1 MQENYKI
8 LTITHRR
15 TELKQIGKYVIK
27 VDTNDDLKARLEVI
41 KDHFGFN
48 EFLYLA
54 TCNRVMF
61 LFHADL
67 NLDLN
72 FAKRFFQFINPD
84 LSDIQINNLE
94 NILFRLEGEDAIRH
108 IFEVAASI
116 DSLVVGEREILRQLR
131 EAYSQCEDW
140 KLTGDNLRLLFQSL
154 VVGAKEVYAQ
164 TRIGEKPVSVVSLA
178 IQKLLS
184 SGVSKDAKLLLI
196 GAGQTNAL
204 VAKFLKKYNYNNV
217 VVFNRGFEKAKQL
230 ANYLDAEA
238 LPLSELQNYR
248 GGFDGIIICT
258 GATHAILDETIYK
271 AILQN
276 DESEKLIID
285 LSIPNN
291 VAPEVVQGFPVQ
303 YVEIDDLRQL
313 AKINL
318 SFREQEVEK
327 ARHLLNAYIL
337 EFPIL
342 YRQRQMELAMREVP
356 QEIKAVKS
364 KAMNEVF
371 KKELENLDEDT
382 IALLDKMMTYME
394 KKCISIPMKV
404 AKEMVI

>member
-1 MQENYKI
+1 MQENYQI

-15 TELKQIGKYVIK
+15 TDLKQIGKYVIK
-27 VDTNDDLKARLEVI
+27 VDSNDDLKARLEVI
-41 KDHFGFN
+41 KNHFGLD
-48 EFLYLA
+48 ELLYLA

-67 NLDLN
+67 KLDLN
-72 FAKRFFQFINPD
+72 FAKKFFLFINPD
-84 LSDIQINNLE
+84 LSEKQVSNLE
-94 NILFRLEGEDAIRH
+94 HILFRLEGEDAFRH
-108 IFEVAASI
+108 LFEVAASI

-131 EAYSQCEDW
+131 EAYSQCENW
-140 KLTGDNLRLLFQSL
+140 SLTGDNIRLLFQSL

-184 SGVSKDAKLLLI
+184 SGVSKEAKVLLI

-204 VAKFLKKYNYNNV
+204 VAKFLKKYHYTNV
-217 VVFNRGFEKAKQL
+217 VVFNRGIEKAKQL

-238 LPLSELQNYR
+238 LPLAELKEYR

-258 GATHAILDETIYK
+258 GATHALLDEATYS
-271 AILQN
+271 AIVQN
-276 DESEKLIID
+276 DDRQKLIID

-291 VAPEVVQGFPVQ
+291 VAPEVVQQFPVQ

-313 AKINL
+313 AKVNL
-318 SFREQEVEK
+318 SFREQEVDK
-327 ARHLLNAYIL
+327 ARQLLKVYIQ
-337 EFPIL
+337 EFPVL

-371 KKELENLDEDT
+371 KKELENLDENT
-382 IALLDKMMTYME
+382 IALLDKMMSYME
-394 KKCISIPMKV
+394 KKCISIPMKA
-404 AKEMVI
+404 AKEMVS